1 MRSFVSSLYNR
12 RFLLLF
18 ADKTILELAF
28 KPAVLLSPFDTSIE
42 SAKLLKDQII
52 SLIQDFFPL
61 VFRQE
66 CLVLFD

>member
-1 MRSFVSSLYNR
+1 MRSFVLSLYSR

-18 ADKTILELAF
+18 VDKTILELAF
-28 KPAVLLSPFDTSIE
+28 KPSVLLSPFDTSIE
-42 SAKLLKDQII
+42 SVKLLKDQII

-66 CLVLFD
+66 CLVLFH